1 MGNASD
7 RPVGGITLELTGQL
21 HRAVGCESVTLRID
35 NPQPRLG
42 EIMTHLVRRYPVVV
56 DLVGDE
62 ESFASPR
69 GGFPPGFLVIKDG
82 VAIRPSLETEFSA
95 GDSLTLMSMISGG

>member
-1 MGNASD
+1 MVNAFD
-7 RPVGGITLELTGQL
+7 RPAGGITLELTGQL
-21 HRAVGCESVTLRID
+21 HRAVGRDSVTLRIE

-42 EIMTHLVRRYPVVV
+42 EIMSHLVRSFPDVAE
-56 DLVGDE
+56 LVGDE
-62 ESFASPR
+62 DAFTSPR

-82 VAIRPSLETEFSA
+82 VAIQPNLETEFSA

>member
-1 MGNASD
+1 MGNAFD
-7 RPVGGITLELTGQL
+7 RPDDGITLELTGQL
-21 HRAVGCESVTLRID
+21 QRAVGCESVTLRID
-35 NPQPRLG
+35 SLQPRLG
-42 EIMTHLVRRYPVVV
+42 EIMSHLVRSYPGVV

-62 ESFASPR
+62 DSFASPH

-82 VAIRPSLETEFSA
+82 VAIQPRLETEFSS

>member
-1 MGNASD
+1 MGNAFD
-7 RPVGGITLELTGQL
+7 RPDDGITLELTGQL
-21 HRAVGCESVTLRID
+21 ERAVGRESVTLRID
-35 NPQPRLG
+35 NPRPRLG
-42 EIMTHLVRRYPVVV
+42 EIMSHLVRAFPNVV

-62 ESFASPR
+62 DSYASPR

-82 VAIRPSLETEFSA
+82 SAIQPYLETEFSA

>member
-1 MGNASD
+1 MGNAFD
-7 RPVGGITLELTGQL
+7 RPDDGITLELTGQL
-21 HRAVGCESVTLRID
+21 ERAVGRESVTLRID
-35 NPQPRLG
+35 NPQPSLG
-42 EIMTHLVRRYPVVV
+42 EIMSHLVRAFPNVV

-62 ESFASPR
+62 DSYASPR

-82 VAIRPSLETEFSA
+82 VAIQPYLETEFSA